1 MPDWKGLRILNT
13 RPLGQNEA
21 LSKAIRDAGGIPV
34 ECPALAIEPIDNDWW
49 RALGDL
55 ASIDWAIFI
64 STNAVQFCFERIK
77 VWPESIRVVAVGQAT
92 AHALKQWGVRVD
104 EVPLLASS
112 EGLLNLEAMQH
123 VHDKT
128 ILLVKGE
135 NGRAL
140 LADTLTQ
147 RGALVHPLVV
157 YRRVLPVVSP
167 AYIESLWHE
176 DAVDAI
182 VFTSEE
188 AMHHLFQ
195 LFGQKA
201 HDWLR
206 SKPCSVQ
213 SQRLAKAAAD
223 LGVITISVDDH
234 FFMMPQ
240 KG

>member
-21 LSKAIRDAGGIPV
+21 LSQAISDAGGIPI
-34 ECPALAIEPIDNDWW
+34 ECPALAIEPVDNDWW

-55 ASIDWAIFI
+55 ASIDWALFI
-64 STNAVQFCFERIK
+64 STNAVQFCFERIQ
-77 VWPESIRVVAVGQAT
+77 VWPESIRVAAVGQAT
-92 AHALKQWGVRVD
+92 ANALRHRGVRVD
-104 EVPLLASS
+104 EVPLFASS
-112 EGLLNLEAMQH
+112 EDLLNLEAMQH

-135 NGRAL
+135 NGRPL

-147 RGALVHPLVV
+147 RGAIVRPLVV
-157 YRRVLPVVSP
+157 YRRILPVVDP
-167 AYIESLWHE
+167 VNIESLWHD

-201 HDWLR
+201 YDWLR
-206 SKPCSVQ
+206 SKPCYVKSE
-213 SQRLAKAAAD
+213 RLAKAAAD
-223 LGVITISVDDH
+223 LGIITIIIILEKAVES
-234 FFMMPQ
+234 
-240 KG
+240 